1 LVVVGCVAGGFF
13 WYIRKRRRATHD
25 MDAWLDKAE
34 TNAQD
39 NEKETRRATDATA
52 AHESVV
58 RSFIQCGGGSNYR
71 LENLHI
77 GLLLQRQCLMLPTSF
92 LSDIFLHHY
101 GTQ

>member
-1 LVVVGCVAGGFF
+1 
-13 WYIRKRRRATHD
+13 

-52 AHESVV
+52 AHESV
-58 RSFIQCGGGSNYR
+58 RSFIQCGRESNYR

-77 GLLLQRQCLMLPTSF
+77 GLLLRRQCLMLPTSF